1 VRYFFHITNDRKLT
15 IREIVL
21 SAIDRRNQ
29 ENVTG
34 QPKSV
39 VNAMTMPSDSLFTNW
54 AYMVIAP
61 WLGT

>member
-1 VRYFFHITNDRKLT
+1 LT

-34 QPKSV
+34 QLKSV